1 VIERYQKQKKVSLSI
16 CLTGLSLLVLCVCL
30 RSMPLLNDAISGKP
44 EYMRGIAARV
54 ARSIATRFGNDS
66 AIIVTRDE
74 KTDCRQITDVNVPH
88 PEDFYYVVSYS
99 ETAHSLCF
107 ITYASLPKGWDQANS
122 FVLYPGSGKNYGQ
135 KLNVPV
141 RAVAVSQLQMV
152 YPMAYLSLLH
162 WRAEIDSSSFRNA
175 ASAKFERWFN
185 SSAEP
190 ADSLDVEIDFP
201 SLRAE
206 VGGKHRLVNQTLMAL
221 MFVSALLISFG
232 AYRGWSSYK
241 QFSDFLSRYHHAVS
255 FAAYM
260 RQDLSAIANRAREGF
275 QDEQKR
281 ARDQARAAIIAERS
295 KEAIRGRLESI
306 LTTLPTEDARV
317 RARECLA
324 CDNLDDMKALIQEM
338 DGQAGQR
345 SPEEKL
351 TALLDSLKQYCS
363 DEELDGFCAR
373 TFQILAA
380 SGFRDARAFVVTTHD
395 QLRARLKE
403 AEEQKIAESEQLEQ
417 P

>member
-1 VIERYQKQKKVSLSI
+1 MIENYQKQKRVFLSI
-16 CLTGLSLLVLCVCL
+16 CLIGVSLLVLSVCL
-30 RSMPLLNDAISGKP
+30 RTIPLLNDAMSGKP
-44 EYMRGIAARV
+44 EYMRWIAARV
-54 ARSIATRFGNDS
+54 ASSIAGRFGNNS
-66 AIIVTRDE
+66 AVIVTRDE
-74 KTDCRQITDVNVPH
+74 KTDCRQITDVNVPNAD
-88 PEDFYYVVSYS
+88 DFYYVVSYS

-107 ITYASLPKGWDQANS
+107 ITYASLPKGWDQTNS
-122 FVLYPGSGKNYGQ
+122 LVLHPSTGRNYGQ
-135 KLNVPV
+135 KLNAPV

-162 WRAEIDSSSFRNA
+162 WRAKIDSSSFRKA
-175 ASAKFERWFN
+175 ANAKFERWFN

-190 ADSLDVEIDFP
+190 GDSLDVEIDFP
-201 SLRAE
+201 SLRAD
-206 VGGKHRLVNQTLMAL
+206 VGRNHRLVNETLMAL
-221 MFVSALLISFG
+221 MFISASLISLG
-232 AYRGWSSYK
+232 TYRMWSSHK
-241 QFSDFLSRYHHAVS
+241 QFSDFISRYHHAVS

-281 ARDQARAAIIAERS
+281 ARDQARPAIIAKRS
-295 KEAIRGRLESI
+295 KEAIRGSLESI

-317 RARECLA
+317 RARERLA

-338 DGQAGQR
+338 EGHVGQR

-363 DEELDGFCAR
+363 DEELDSFCAEA
-373 TFQILAA
+373 FQILAA
-380 SGFRDARAFVVTTHD
+380 SGFRDARGFVVTIHD

-403 AEEQKIAESEQLEQ
+403 LEEQKAIEAE
-417 P
+417 